1 MKWLVVHHMYVN
13 EMAFDLSDNRNH
25 GIPYAV
31 EQAAAPRAP
40 VLRLTRARQP
50 GSRSDA
56 AKTG

>member
-1 MKWLVVHHMYVN
+1 MNWRVVHHMYVN

-50 GSRSDA
+50 GSRLDGVKA
-56 AKTG
+56 G